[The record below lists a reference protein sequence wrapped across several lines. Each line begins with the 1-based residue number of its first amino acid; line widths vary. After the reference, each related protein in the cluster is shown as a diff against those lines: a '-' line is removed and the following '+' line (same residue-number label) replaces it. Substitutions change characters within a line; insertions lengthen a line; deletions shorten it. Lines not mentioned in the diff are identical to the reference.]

1 MDLAKEKEK
10 RYQEEEKRIRQARR
24 KKSKL
29 CPGMR
34 RSEIIYQEYIDEL
47 EPKFKHYPALKFM
60 SFTEIENDEIAQGE
74 ERYLDYEFDS
84 MLCFLA
90 MAYLEAKYDGM
101 TERLLT
107 KMDDELYFWD
117 LGVGEEMLFEEE
129 KELVYE
135 HLKIVDEYVTKHFK
149 GESRRREL
157 EDDE

>member
-1 MDLAKEKEK
+1 MPRNEKN
-10 RYQEEEKRIRQARR
+10 RVNIFWLLRIVRSQFSIYP
-24 KKSKL
+24 KKFGESYESIE
-29 CPGMR
+29 GR
-34 RSEIIYQEYIDEL
+34 EISE
-47 EPKFKHYPALKFM
+47 
-60 SFTEIENDEIAQGE
+60 GE
-74 ERYLDYEFDS
+74 EGYLKYEFDS

-90 MAYLEAKYDGM
+90 MAYLEVKYGDM

-135 HLKIVDEYVTKHFK
+135 HLKVVDEYVSKHFK

-157 EDDE
+157 DK

>member
-1 MDLAKEKEK
+1 MDLSEKKEK

-47 EPKFKHYPALKFM
+47 ENQFRSYPKIFGESYE
-60 SFTEIENDEIAQGE
+60 SIEGREISEGE
-74 ERYLDYEFDS
+74 ERYLEYEFDS

-101 TERLLT
+101 TERLLA

-135 HLKIVDEYVTKHFK
+135 HLKVVDEYVTMHFK

>member
-1 MDLAKEKEK
+1 MIKRAKK
-10 RYQEEEKRIRQARR
+10 

-29 CPGMR
+29 CPNMR
-34 RSEIIYQEYIDEL
+34 RTEMIYFDYYESYDVQFSIY
-47 EPKFKHYPALKFM
+47 PTKFGESYA
-60 SFTEIENDEIAQGE
+60 SIEGRGIGDSE
-74 ERYLDYEFDS
+74 ERFLEYEFDS
-84 MLCFLA
+84 MLAFLA
-90 MAYLEAKYDGM
+90 MAYCEIKYNGM
-101 TERLLT
+101 TERLLA

>member
-10 RYQEEEKRIRQARR
+10 RYQEEEKRIRKARR

-29 CPGMR
+29 CPGIR
-34 RSEIIYQEYIDEL
+34 RSEIIYQEYIGEL
-47 EPKFKHYPALKFM
+47 EPKFKYYPSQGFM
-60 SFTEIENDEIAQGE
+60 TYNQIEDDELAQGE
-74 ERYLDYEFDS
+74 EYYSTYGFDT

-101 TERLLT
+101 TDRLLT

-149 GESRRREL
+149 GESRRRDL